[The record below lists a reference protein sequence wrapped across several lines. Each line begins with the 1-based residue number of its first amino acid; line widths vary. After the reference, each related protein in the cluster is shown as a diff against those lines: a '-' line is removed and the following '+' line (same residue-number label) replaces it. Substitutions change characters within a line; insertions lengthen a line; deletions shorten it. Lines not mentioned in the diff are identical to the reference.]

1 VSLSIDRQT
10 ARRRKSFRAG
20 GIACCLAAILLSR
33 ALGAEPQP
41 STVILTFDAS
51 SEAQKQ
57 AIAAIKAHVRGLPAE
72 IVVIPVE
79 HEESLAQRLAASG
92 SLAASRDAL
101 GTLYIQFA
109 EDGALLI
116 FFTEPDG
123 EATLIRRLP
132 ANRQGARVAFE
143 QAAIV
148 ARSLIEALI
157 DGGRVGLGPEPNR
170 QVGSEAEAQ
179 VDSEEAEATS
189 STDRLPDPPEAEA
202 AGSEALPAEASRGG
216 APSDS
221 ASDRQWIAVTGGY
234 TLTHF
239 AAGLPWQS
247 GFSAGFHWVVTP
259 RFYAGARYTFF
270 PALSAGTDDAVV
282 SIKRYP
288 IEAVLGYRGAGDFAL
303 HGEVGMV
310 ADHTLRTT
318 VRTSSAFRA
327 TSPESRW
334 MFAFAARAGAC
345 WSPVP
350 RFRVALR
357 GGADFVLTR
366 YSYRIESGA
375 AAPSPD
381 WVRPRMELELAVA
394 LF

>member
-1 VSLSIDRQT
+1 LRVGAL
-10 ARRRKSFRAG
+10 
-20 GIACCLAAILLSR
+20 ACCLAAVLLCR
-33 ALGAEPQP
+33 TLGAQPRP

-72 IVVIPVE
+72 VVVVPVE
-79 HEESLAQRLAASG
+79 HAESLAQQLAASG
-92 SLAASRDAL
+92 SLAASRNAL
-101 GTLYIQFA
+101 GTLHIQIA

-116 FFTEPDG
+116 FFTEPEG

-132 ANRQGARVAFE
+132 ANRQGPRVAFE
-143 QAAIV
+143 QVAIV
-148 ARSLIEALI
+148 SRSLIEALI
-157 DGGRVGLGPEPNR
+157 DGGRIGLVPETSRQPDAEVEEEPQSSADPAPEPSESLDEAAPSELPP
-170 QVGSEAEAQ
+170 SEAARE
-179 VDSEEAEATS
+179 DSPNEFA
-189 STDRLPDPPEAEA
+189 
-202 AGSEALPAEASRGG
+202 SERK
-216 APSDS
+216 
-221 ASDRQWIAVTGGY
+221 WIAVTAGY

-239 AAGLPWQS
+239 AAGMPWQS
-247 GFSAGFHWVVTP
+247 GFSAGVHGLVTP

-270 PALSAGTDDAVV
+270 PALTAGTDDAVV
-282 SIKRYP
+282 SIQRYP
-288 IEAVLGYRGAGDFAL
+288 IEALVGYRGAGAFAL
-303 HGEVGMV
+303 HGEAGMV

-334 MFAFAARAGAC
+334 TFAFAARAGAS
-345 WSPVP
+345 WAPAP

-366 YSYRIESGA
+366 YSYRLESGE

>member
-1 VSLSIDRQT
+1 
-10 ARRRKSFRAG
+10 
-20 GIACCLAAILLSR
+20 
-33 ALGAEPQP
+33 
-41 STVILTFDAS
+41 LTFDAS

-57 AIAAIKAHVRGLPAE
+57 AIAAIRAHVRGLPAE

-92 SLAASRDAL
+92 SLAAARDAL

-132 ANRQGARVAFE
+132 ADRQGARVALE

-157 DGGRVGLGPEPNR
+157 DGGRVGLAPEASRGLAP
-170 QVGSEAEAQ
+170 E
-179 VDSEEAEATS
+179 
-189 STDRLPDPPEAEA
+189 PEAEA
-202 AGSEALPAEASRGG
+202 PSNTEELPEPPEGTAEAERAEPAPAETS
-216 APSDS
+216 SDPAETSSDDTANGS
-221 ASDRQWIAVTGGY
+221 ASDREWIAVTGGY

-247 GFSAGFHWVVTP
+247 GFSAGFHWLVTP
-259 RFYAGARYTFF
+259 RFYSGARYTFF
-270 PALSAGTDDAVV
+270 PALTAGTDDVVV
-282 SIKRYP
+282 SIHRYP
-288 IEAVLGYRGAGDFAL
+288 IEVLFGYRGPGAFAL
-303 HGEVGMV
+303 GGELGML

-318 VRTSSAFRA
+318 VRTSASFRA

-334 MFAFAARAGAC
+334 MFAFATRAGAC
-345 WSPVP
+345 WSPTP
-350 RFRVALR
+350 GIRVALR

-366 YSYRIESGA
+366 YSYRVESGEA
-375 AAPSPD
+375 AQSPD
-381 WVRPRMELELAVA
+381 WVRPRMELELAVS

>member
-1 VSLSIDRQT
+1 VVEHAVIVVRQT
-10 ARRRKSFRAG
+10 ARRRKSFHVG
-20 GIACCLAAILLSR
+20 GLACCLAAVLLSR
-33 ALGAEPQP
+33 TLGAEPRP
-41 STVILTFDAS
+41 ATVVLTFDAG

-72 IVVIPVE
+72 VVVVSVE
-79 HEESLAQRLAASG
+79 HEESIARRLAASG
-92 SLAASRDAL
+92 SIAASRHAL
-101 GTLYIQFA
+101 GTLHIQIA

-157 DGGRVGLGPEPNR
+157 DGGRIGLVPEASQQP
-170 QVGSEAEAQ
+170 GSEA
-179 VDSEEAEATS
+179 DEEEATS
-189 STDRLPDPPEAEA
+189 SADPPPEPPESPGEA
-202 AGSEALPAEASRGG
+202 APSELPPSEASPEDI
-216 APSDS
+216 PNDS
-221 ASDRQWIAVTGGY
+221 ASDPEWVAVTAGY

-239 AAGLPWQS
+239 AAGMPWQS
-247 GFSAGFHWVVTP
+247 GFSAGLHWLVTP
-259 RFYAGARYTFF
+259 SFYAGARYTFF
-270 PALSAGTDDAVV
+270 PALTAGTDDAVV
-282 SIKRYP
+282 SVRRYP
-288 IEAVLGYRGAGDFAL
+288 IEALFGYRGAGAFAL
-303 HGEVGMV
+303 HGEVGML

-318 VRTSSAFRA
+318 VRTSASFRA

-334 MFAFAARAGAC
+334 MFAFATRAGAG
-345 WSPVP
+345 WSPTP
-350 RFRVALR
+350 GIRVALR
-357 GGADFVLTR
+357 VGADFVLTR
-366 YSYRIESGA
+366 YSYRVESGS

-381 WVRPRMELELAVA
+381 WVRPRMELELAVV